1 MARLGIYC
9 ALLILLQGVIK
20 SQKEVEGSLDTVRS
34 FKQIVENN
42 GYSYESHTVTTEDGY
57 ILSLHRIPG
66 KVGEAATNRYPVLL
80 VHGNLDSADDWVA
93 NSEKL
98 APSFAISRAGYDVW
112 AINSRGNY
120 YSQKHTKYNIFDFA
134 YWQFSFE
141 EMGLYDIPATIDYIL
156 EHTQFDQLAYVGHSQ
171 GTTQFFSAASLIP

>member
-1 MARLGIYC
+1 M
-9 ALLILLQGVIK
+9 
-20 SQKEVEGSLDTVRS
+20 EGSLDTVRS

-120 YSQKHTKYNIFDFA
+120 YS
-134 YWQFSFE
+134 
-141 EMGLYDIPATIDYIL
+141 
-156 EHTQFDQLAYVGHSQ
+156 
-171 GTTQFFSAASLIP
+171 